1 MKSNEGEGK
10 RDNTKRLQR
19 GLRHIGAA
27 CSRVTLP
34 GFVDVEKTRTPTI
47 RISANYA
54 TNYKTGR

>member
-1 MKSNEGEGK
+1 MKVKETIQKDFYNYKGGYVTSE
-10 RDNTKRLQR
+10 
-19 GLRHIGAA
+19 AA

-54 TNYKTGR
+54 TNYKTGS